1 MEPNH
6 QLFGHY
12 LRSRM
17 EMQRGMTGRHYE
29 KTSGY
34 RSASG
39 MRAAIG
45 KLLKSLVRYYRRPTT
60 NAEPEI
66 LQHSSRRS
74 QGHAGKGSA
83 L

>member
-29 KTSGY
+29 KTSGC

-39 MRAAIG
+39 MKTTIG
-45 KLLKSLVRYYRRPTT
+45 KLLTSLVSADRRPTAD
-60 NAEPEI
+60 AEPEI
-66 LQHSSRRS
+66 HQHGSRRS
-74 QGHAGKGSA
+74 QGHAGKWSA